1 MEQPNP
7 ETLQVMLAQSER
19 LGRLVEQLLDLSKL
33 ESGEVP
39 LRREGVPLGP
49 RGP

>member
-1 MEQPNP
+1 
-7 ETLQVMLAQSER
+7 MLAQSER

-39 LRREGVPLGP
+39 LRREEVSLA
-49 RGP
+49 RSSRW